1 VRESEIN
8 ITPSILDRL
17 IDLDPRTSAEAPKSR
32 VGSLD
37 ELKQSVRRDLESLL
51 NARRPVFGIEEDLEE
66 ANRSVAVFGLPDF
79 TALGAKNPAEQE
91 RISREIEN
99 AIEVFEP
106 RFFDVSVNL
115 EPVSNVDKQLVFRI
129 EASLDV
135 EPTPEPIIFD
145 TVLQFGSGQFAVVER

>member
-1 VRESEIN
+1 MRESEVS

-17 IDLDPRTSAEAPKSR
+17 IDFDPRTSSEAPKSR

-37 ELKQSVRRDLESLL
+37 ELKQSVRRDLEWLL
-51 NARRPVFGIEEDLEE
+51 NARCPVFGIDEDLEE

-91 RISREIEN
+91 RISNAIET

-106 RFFDVSVNL
+106 RFFDVTVNL